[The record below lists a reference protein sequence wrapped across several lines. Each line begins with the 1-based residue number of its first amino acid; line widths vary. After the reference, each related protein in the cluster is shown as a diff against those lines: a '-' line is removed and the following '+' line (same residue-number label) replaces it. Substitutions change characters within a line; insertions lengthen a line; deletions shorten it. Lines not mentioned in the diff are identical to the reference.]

1 MRRQKAELDNAAEP
15 RLLRVREEEA
25 RTISAETTVYVAEL
39 ALKLHEAHDFTH
51 ACATDGS
58 LLPAPDP
65 RLTNKVA
72 WAPLQARGGVALP
85 VEDHGG
91 PAVAATGLPPVSSY
105 VPTPLVEAESARPSP
120 PPTRQLTPG

>member
-1 MRRQKAELDNAAEP
+1 MIDKDWRAMLDDDPAGPRYGQERFCEWLPNELRDTLDQAEAECEGNETELDSAAEP
-15 RLLRVREEEA
+15 RLLRVREKEA
-25 RTISAETTVYVAEL
+25 RTISAETTAYVAEL

-72 WAPLQARGGVALP
+72 
-85 VEDHGG
+85 
-91 PAVAATGLPPVSSY
+91 
-105 VPTPLVEAESARPSP
+105 
-120 PPTRQLTPG
+120 